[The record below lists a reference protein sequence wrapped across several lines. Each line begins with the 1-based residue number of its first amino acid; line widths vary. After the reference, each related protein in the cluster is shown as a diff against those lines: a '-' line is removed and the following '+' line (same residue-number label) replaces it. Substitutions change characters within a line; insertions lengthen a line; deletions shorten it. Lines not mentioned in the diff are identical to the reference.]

1 MTERKVNLR
10 VSAVGGDKFKAELR
24 SIGKEGQHALSLI
37 EGNSGGATR
46 GLHATG
52 LAADQLMSRLT
63 ALSVKAA
70 QAANSFGAVAKS
82 GSSTLDRVNRI
93 TGVTGGMSRDQEDIA
108 AYGRALDETRAKYNP
123 MYAAISKYR
132 AELAQV
138 KAAHA
143 SGAISADEMTAAIGR
158 LRRASLADIDVIKGR
173 AKGYQQ
179 MEKQGGL
186 ARFQM
191 VQLGYQLNDIGVSL
205 ASGQNPF
212 IVMIQQGAQIAQIY
226 GGQGGVRAMLSQV
239 MGLITKIPGPLKAV
253 GLAVGVGSVAIKGMQ
268 DEINKTSKVTV
279 TFGDTALAVWQVIS
293 DGIYSEIKPAVE
305 MISGWFDKAWDLVVS
320 GAIWMGNQIIKT
332 VQGMFLAF
340 TSLPNIVAGEFARIF
355 DIGVAAYE
363 GIKATWSMLPAAI
376 GDFAYSAANTMI
388 DGVESM
394 LNAVV
399 DRINSFIETLNSA
412 LALLPEWATGKGGI
426 SIGTLGK
433 VDLGGIDNPYA
444 GSASN
449 MTGSKAFR
457 DSIDALGKAA
467 KQPNDAWDEY
477 VAGLKEIQNSN
488 PMGDFFDAV
497 SGRAQQNA
505 RDRLAK
511 EKKDSGKGGGTKKE
525 TDEANNLI
533 QSLQQELAVLRE
545 TDPVKKALLGYSK
558 EMSVATAEEQQNI
571 IALVTALED
580 AKNGFGSISIK
591 LREYSESARNVGGQ
605 IGDALVGAFESA
617 EDAVADFVEN
627 GKLSISDLATSII
640 ADFARIGARA
650 FITAPLSNALAG
662 AFSGTSFG
670 TALTNAVVQHTG
682 GAAGSGATRTISA
695 ANFLNA
701 PRLHSGTGPVG
712 LRSDE
717 YAAILQSGERVLN
730 RQETRDYQSGGSPLV
745 VNFNGVRDVKSFKQ
759 SRTQIASDLSRAAA
773 MGRRGI

>member
-1 MTERKVNLR
+1 MSERKVNLR

-70 QAANSFGAVAKS
+70 QAANSFGTVATS
-82 GSSTLDRVNRI
+82 GMSTLDRINRA
-93 TGVTGGMSRDQEDIA
+93 TGVTGGMSRSAEDIA
-108 AYGRALDETRAKYNP
+108 AYGRAMDEVRAKYNP
-123 MYAAISKYR
+123 MFAAISKYR

-173 AKGYQQ
+173 AKGYEQ
-179 MEKQGGL
+179 MTKQGGL

-191 VQLGYQLNDIGVSL
+191 VQLGYQLNDVGVSL

-226 GGQGGVRAMLSQV
+226 GGQGGVRAMLSQTL
-239 MGLITKIPGPLKAV
+239 GIFTNLPGPVKAV
-253 GLAVGVGSVAIKGMQ
+253 GVAIGLGALAIKGMQ

-293 DGIYSEIKPAVE
+293 EGIYSEIKPAVE
-305 MISGWFDKAWDLVVS
+305 MISGWFDAAWDLVVS
-320 GAIWMGNQIIKT
+320 GVTWMGNVVIKK
-332 VQGMFLAF
+332 VQAMVLAF
-340 TSLPNIVAGEFARIF
+340 TSLPNIVAGEFSRIF

-363 GIKATWSMLPAAI
+363 GIKATWSMLPSAI

-399 DRINSFIETLNSA
+399 DRINSFIEMLNSA
-412 LALLPEWATGKGGI
+412 LSLLPEWATGEGSI

-433 VDLGGIDNPYA
+433 IDLGNIDNPYEGA
-444 GSASN
+444 ASN
-449 MTGSKAFR
+449 LTSSKAFK
-457 DSIDALGKAA
+457 DSISALGNAA
-467 KQPNDAWDEY
+467 TEPNDAWDEY
-477 VAGLKEIQNSN
+477 VAGIRNIQNSD
-488 PMGDFFDAV
+488 PMGGFFDAV
-497 SGRAQQNA
+497 SGRAQKNA

-511 EKKDSGKGGGTKKE
+511 DKDKNKGSGAKEE
-525 TDEANNLI
+525 TDEVDNLI
-533 QSLQQELAVLRE
+533 QSLQQELTVLRE
-545 TDPVKKALLGYSK
+545 TDPVKKALLGYSR
-558 EMSVATAEEQQNI
+558 EMAVATEDEKQKI

-627 GKLSISDLATSII
+627 GKLSVSDLATSII

-662 AFSGTSFG
+662 AFSGTFG
-670 TALTNAVVQHTG
+670 SAITSAFVQHTG
-682 GAAGSGATRTISA
+682 GSAGSGAMRQVSA

-730 RQETRDYQSGGSPLV
+730 RQETRDYQSGGSQPLV
-745 VNFNGVRDVKSFKQ
+745 VNFNGVRDAKSFRQ